1 MNTGGFSIEHLGL
14 IAFGLFLLFSVV
26 LDICM
31 IVSLVRQGDERRQLM
46 VWKAGTWTLVGTTG
60 GLVLSIIEC
69 IARNEAVSVN
79 PFIVLSSAAILYFVV
94 LLIYKRKYGG

>member
-1 MNTGGFSIEHLGL
+1 MNTGGFSVEHLGL
-14 IAFGLFLLFSVV
+14 VAFGLFLLISVA
-26 LDICM
+26 LDVGM

-46 VWKAGTWTLVGTTG
+46 VWKAGTWTLVGTSG

-69 IARNEAVSVN
+69 IVRNEAVSVN
-79 PFIVLSSAAILYFVV
+79 PFIVLSTAAILYFVV